1 MCVCLC
7 ALVLVCVYKCVW
19 ACVRGQFKSNSR
31 LNAGG
36 GGGRGTA
43 INLVW
48 RWVGYG
54 VALDTS
60 VVRITEEIHPN
71 NSHN

>member
-1 MCVCLC
+1 MCVCALC
-7 ALVLVCVYKCVW
+7 

-36 GGGRGTA
+36 GGRGTA

-48 RWVGYG
+48 EWVGYG

-60 VVRITEEIHPN
+60 VVRIREEIHPN